1 MAEPAPG
8 ELRYKAFLSYSHKDA
23 AIAARL
29 HRKLE
34 AYRLPRRLV
43 GRVTPRGPVPPRLAP
58 IFRDREEMAAS
69 TDLSETVRAALAES
83 GALIVLCSPDAAASM
98 WVAEEIA
105 TFRALHPGAPVLA
118 AIVAGAPPDCFPE
131 PLRTRGPDGAWHE
144 PLATDLRRSG
154 DGRHLGLLK
163 LVAGLT
169 GVGLDDLV
177 QRDAHRRIRRV
188 TAVTVAALAAMLI
201 MAALTAVALGA
212 RQEADRQRA
221 EAEGLIEFMLT
232 DLRDRLKGVGR
243 LDALTA
249 VNERALRYYG
259 RQEDLRRL
267 PETALLTRSRI
278 LHAMGEDDLDRGNET
293 AALTAF
299 RAAHR
304 TTAELL
310 ERRPGDPSRIF
321 AHAQSEY
328 WVGRVHEL
336 RREWAAA
343 QRQFTRYADGAA
355 RLIGLESGNPDY
367 MMEMGWGAQNL
378 GAVQLNGTRDF
389 DAAQRSFEEA
399 ARWFRRA
406 GSVPSAR
413 QAAQQEEANALGWL
427 ADSFY
432 ARRMWRRSL
441 TARLQQYRISK
452 SLFVADP
459 ANVVRAFR
467 LAISERAVAQ
477 TATHARAP
485 ALSRQFMRD
494 AYARAQWLT
503 TRERENAEWLLFR
516 TLVECDLASASQETR
531 GEIPL
536 RELRMNIA
544 SAGNVLASQ
553 NNSRLSELTTCLVR
567 VRQP

>member
-1 MAEPAPG
+1 MVEPAPG

-34 AYRLPRRLV
+34 AYRMPKRLV
-43 GRVTPRGPVPPRLAP
+43 GRATPRGPVPARLAP

-118 AIVAGAPPDCFPE
+118 AIVAGTPPDCFPE

-169 GVGLDDLV
+169 GVGLDNLV

-188 TAVTVAALAAMLI
+188 TAITVAALAAMLI

-259 RQEDLRRL
+259 SRSDLAELSDESLARR
-267 PETALLTRSRI
+267 ARI
-278 LHAMGEDDLDRGNET
+278 LQAIGDDEIDGHDFDAAML
-293 AALTAF
+293 AF
-299 RAAHR
+299 HEAYQTTVEQLSRA
-304 TTAELL
+304 
-310 ERRPGDPSRIF
+310 PNDPRRIF
-321 AHAQSEY
+321 EHSKSDLGI
-328 WVGRVHEL
+328 GRVYES
-336 RREWAAA
+336 RDDWPAA
-343 QRQFTRYADGAA
+343 QRRFEAFATAA
-355 RLIGLESGNPDY
+355 RRLVAIGPNNPDY
-367 MMEMGWGAQNL
+367 MLKAASSEVEL
-378 GAVQLNGTRDF
+378 GNFHLKGSRDYQS
-389 DAAQRSFEEA
+389 AQRSYSTAVE
-399 ARWFRRA
+399 WFGRA
-406 GSVPSAR
+406 GRAR
-413 QAAQQEEANALGWL
+413 PDNLHVLLGQANAYGWL

-432 ARRMWRRSL
+432 VRRMWRESL
-441 TARLQQYRISK
+441 DARLRQYEVVEGLRDDHPRN
-452 SLFVADP
+452 AD
-459 ANVVRAFR
+459 VAFR
-467 LAISERAVAQ
+467 LAAARRGVAHSYFRLGERSEARTYLAQ
-477 TATHARAP
+477 
-485 ALSRQFMRD
+485 
-494 AYARAQWLT
+494 
-503 TRERENAEWLLFR
+503 
-516 TLVECDLASASQETR
+516 ASMGAD
-531 GEIPL
+531 
-536 RELRMNIA
+536 
-544 SAGNVLASQ
+544 
-553 NNSRLSELTTCLVR
+553 CLVR
-567 VRQP
+567 VEPGNAEWQMLRRMLLADFQTMNLARPVGSTRARLAGRLGASADECDQAELQNTPREIVGSADRR